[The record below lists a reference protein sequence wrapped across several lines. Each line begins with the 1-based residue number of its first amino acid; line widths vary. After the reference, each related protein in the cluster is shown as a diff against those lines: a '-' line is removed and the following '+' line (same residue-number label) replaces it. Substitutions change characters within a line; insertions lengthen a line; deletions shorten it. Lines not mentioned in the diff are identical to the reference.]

1 MAPSASFSVKF
12 FIFELHGRIVHFI
25 HHVLT
30 DRCLVLSM
38 LALADIFDHFAILF
52 SLVQCH
58 YRRYVLTQC
67 VPGIPGKPG
76 NMLIA
81 IGALS
86 C

>member
-1 MAPSASFSVKF
+1 MAPSVTFSHSFV
-12 FIFELHGRIVHFI
+12 IFELHGHFVHFI

-30 DRCLVLSM
+30 HRRLVLSI
-38 LALADIFDHFAILF
+38 LALVDIFDHFVILF
-52 SLVQCH
+52 NLVQCH
-58 YRRYVLTQC
+58 YRRHVLTQC
-67 VPGIPGKPG
+67 VPGKPG

>member
-1 MAPSASFSVKF
+1 MAPSVSFNISFV
-12 FIFELHGRIVHFI
+12 IFELHGRFVHFI
-25 HHVLT
+25 HPVLT
-30 DRCLVLSM
+30 NRRLVLSI
-38 LALADIFDHFAILF
+38 LALVDIFVHFATLF

-58 YRRYVLTQC
+58 YRRHVLTQC
-67 VPGIPGKPG
+67 VPGKPG